1 MNCKNCG
8 SLIPEQSTFCPY
20 CGVSSAEAQAQSSAA
35 PQSSAFYTSPPQQPM
50 PISSKMKGKVQ
61 ICPKC
66 GALLSKKEKVC
77 SVCGEVMPKPKKAH
91 KAKAAIISMSVV
103 ICLLLC
109 STVYFMLEMFEGNQ
123 AIDDLNETITEWEDQ
138 YQQLY
143 DKYLEAKKDSDDWY
157 RSYKALWDFYSYWE

>member
-1 MNCKNCG
+1 MKCKNCAN
-8 SLIPEQSTFCPY
+8 LIPEQNTFCPY
-20 CGVSSAEAQAQSSAA
+20 CGVSLEQTQAQPSADASQLAA
-35 PQSSAFYTSPPQQPM
+35 PYTAVQQPA
-50 PISSKMKGKVQ
+50 SLSAKAKGKIR

-66 GALLSKKEKVC
+66 GTLLSKKEKAC

-91 KAKAAIISMSVV
+91 NAKAAIISMSVV